1 MKIRTALT
9 LKNTCATATVFLI
22 CLTMIYVVSE
32 HTRSRTFFHDLRG
45 EAITKAHLFLQNQVD
60 ARTMQSIY
68 LNNRRFI
75 NEVEV
80 AVYTTDFHMLYHD
93 AIQND
98 IIKEDR
104 KMIDRILEEK
114 EIEFYIGSY
123 QALGMLYQFQG

>member
-9 LKNTCATATVFLI
+9 LKNTCATAAVFLA
-22 CLTMIYVVSE
+22 CLTMIYIVSE
-32 HTRSRTFFHDLRG
+32 HTRSKTFFHDLSG
-45 EAITKAHLFLQNQVD
+45 EAITKAHLFLRDQVD

-68 LNNRRFI
+68 LNNRKFI

-80 AVYTTDFHMLYHD
+80 AVYTTDFRMLYHD

-104 KMIDRILEEK
+104 SMINRIIREK
-114 EIEFYIGSY
+114 EI
-123 QALGMLYQFQG
+123 